1 MTQSAQ
7 LDSAAAP
14 GTREGASEASCDACA
29 TTATAIRP
37 FSPSRSPVRSAI
49 ARLALARH
57 QRHHAAACAY
67 RRSPWTH

>member
-14 GTREGASEASCDACA
+14 SPRENASEASCDACA
-29 TTATAIRP
+29 TAAAAIRP
-37 FSPSRSPVRSAI
+37 FSPSRSPVRSTI

-57 QRHHAAACAY
+57 RAAACAY